1 MTVTMFLMLLWAFCV
16 LTSVCTEG
24 VKKFLDGMNKKYASN
39 VIVLIMALLIGI
51 GGTAIFYIF
60 MNIPFTVVN
69 VICMVL
75 MGGANWL
82 GAMGLYDKV
91 VQSITQLTSVNKN
104 NKQ

>member
-1 MTVTMFLMLLWAFCV
+1 MTVTMFLMLLSAFCV

-75 MGGANWL
+75 MGCANWL

-91 VQSITQLTSVNKN
+91 VQSITQLTSVN